1 MLSGVIFVAL
11 ALLWALFLIP
21 KALRSHDEAARP
33 RSVESSD
40 HARVL
45 SRAQAAPTEIVTAV
59 DVQAEADPA
68 PAPSI
73 PEQRLPTARVVA
85 ERQRRLAAAA
95 AGRRRRVLG
104 VLLVATAVVGVLA
117 ATHVL
122 LPWAPAVPVA
132 VVAGF
137 LVVARVT
144 VRAERARWDEVRARL
159 ADSPAAPAEA
169 TEPASQSPAQSPAQ
183 SAAQPAAQVPQPVRQ
198 RPVLVEVARNEQG
211 CAVVSEAEDTSA
223 FSAEALAEAVA
234 SSEVPAGSTLWD
246 PLPVTLPTYVGKPRA
261 TRSVRTIDLQAAGV
275 SSSGR
280 NAADSALVA
289 ESATATPADQDL
301 PGRRA
306 VGG

>member
-33 RSVESSD
+33 RSAESSD

-45 SRAQAAPTEIVTAV
+45 SRREAAPVEV
-59 DVQAEADPA
+59 DVEAEADPA

-73 PEQRLPTARVVA
+73 PEQRLPTARAVA

-95 AGRRRRVLG
+95 ARRRRRVLG
-104 VLLVATAVVGVLA
+104 VLLGGTALVGVLA

-122 LPWAPAVPVA
+122 LPWAPVVPA
-132 VVAGF
+132 ALVAGF

-159 ADSPAAPAEA
+159 AVSPAPADVTESAGESSTGAPG
-169 TEPASQSPAQSPAQ
+169 
-183 SAAQPAAQVPQPVRQ
+183 PVQ
-198 RPVLVEVARNEQG
+198 QGPVLVEVARNEQG
-211 CAVVSEAEDTSA
+211 CAVVSDAEDTSA

-234 SSEVPAGSTLWD
+234 SSDVPAGSTLWD

-289 ESATATPADQDL
+289 ESATATLDDQEL